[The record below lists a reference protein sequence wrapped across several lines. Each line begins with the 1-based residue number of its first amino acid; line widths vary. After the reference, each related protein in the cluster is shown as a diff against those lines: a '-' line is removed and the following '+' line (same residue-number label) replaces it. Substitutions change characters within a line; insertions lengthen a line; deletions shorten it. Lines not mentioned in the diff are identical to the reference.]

1 MILLSLRV
9 TRRFFT
15 VQIKLTA
22 NDENINRMI
31 NVVRESSEGAKE
43 LNAAAAMAARRAS
56 FWKKQLD
63 RDFFPGNRRAR
74 KAAGGTQRG
83 LAGFLTNI
91 FGLFPDLPAL
101 RRRKKDRDCNDQLV
115 IRRYISAIF
124 AGRASTSLTKI

>member
-15 VQIKLTA
+15 VQINLTA

-31 NVVRESSEGAKE
+31 NIVRESSKGAKE
-43 LNAAAAMAARRAS
+43 HKAAVAMAARRAS
-56 FWKKQLD
+56 FWKKQPG

-74 KAAGGTQRG
+74 KAAGGTQGG
-83 LAGFLTNI
+83 LAGFLTNL
-91 FGLFPDLPAL
+91 FGSFPDLPAL
-101 RRRKKDRDCNDQLV
+101 RGPKKDRGCSDQLV